1 MSDEFEEML
10 KTLPLKEPSS
20 ELDDSILNIISKEGS
35 DMPEP
40 IPFNYRKLL
49 TYAVAASL
57 FLAIG
62 VTELLRKNSQA
73 IDAIADKTTPAEN
86 NSKPVKAESALKVS
100 TSESSD
106 NFLRGE
112 VIELENGSFVR
123 PLIRQKIIKK
133 TYYDSE
139 TNTHV
144 VVEEPEN
151 EIYYVP
157 LEVD

>member
-10 KTLPLKEPSS
+10 KSLPLKEPSI
-20 ELDDSILNIISKEGS
+20 ELDAKISTIISNDGIVEA
-35 DMPEP
+35 EP
-40 IPFNYRKLL
+40 IPFNYKKFI

-57 FLAIG
+57 FM
-62 VTELLRKNSQA
+62 
-73 IDAIADKTTPAEN
+73 AIAITEVVKKGSQPLDTIAETTTPAEN
-86 NSKPVKAESALKVS
+86 NSKPVKAESAIKVS

-112 VIELENGSFVR
+112 VIELDNGSFVR
-123 PLIRQKIIKK
+123 PVIRQKTIRKI
-133 TYYDSE
+133 YYDSE
-139 TNTHV
+139 TNTQI
-144 VVEEPEN
+144 VVEDPEN

>member
-20 ELDDSILNIISKEGS
+20 KLDDKIASIISSEETS
-35 DMPEP
+35 TPEP
-40 IPFNYRKLL
+40 KKVNFRKFL

-57 FLAIG
+57 FMAIG
-62 VTELLRKNSQA
+62 ITELVRKSNKSVDILVDNA
-73 IDAIADKTTPAEN
+73 PADK
-86 NSKPVKAESALKVS
+86 SKPVKAEKAIKVS

-106 NFLRGE
+106 DFIRGE
-112 VIELENGSFVR
+112 VIELENGQLVR
-123 PLIRQKIIKK
+123 PLIRQKTVRKI
-133 TYYDSE
+133 YYDSA
-139 TNTHV
+139 TNTQV
-144 VVEEPEN
+144 IVEEPEN